1 MIKKEKQ
8 GLIKIIE
15 LYSIELL
22 KDSLFK
28 NELVNE
34 YSELIKL
41 NIKNLVVGG
50 NDKIVREI
58 LISIDYYIFTI
69 KHHIKMNSIRVK
81 KDVYNNVIF
90 FNEMV
95 NELTFKL
102 K

>member
-1 MIKKEKQ
+1 MITEEKQ
-8 GLIKIIE
+8 GLIRNIE
-15 LYSIELL
+15 LFSYDLFEDSIFE
-22 KDSLFK
+22 
-28 NELVNE
+28 NELISG
-34 YSELIKL
+34 YAELIKL
-41 NIKNLVVGG
+41 NIKHLDGEDTNEKCYDNVML
-50 NDKIVREI
+50 
-58 LISIDYYIFTI
+58 IDYYIFTI